1 MTVYEFGDETKPAI
15 MLLPGA
21 CCYWK
26 TNFGEVIPLL
36 QEMFLFIRDYE
47 GEVPGAAARDCGNY
61 LDMNLPMAK
70 YLAGKFYDEV
80 LEDIREEQLVYP
92 E

>member
-36 QEMFLFIRDYE
+36 QETFRVCVVSYDGFDETETL
-47 GEVPGAAARDCGNY
+47 CG
-61 LDMNLPMAK
+61 LT
-70 YLAGKFYDEV
+70 
-80 LEDIREEQLVYP
+80 
-92 E
+92 

>member
-36 QEMFLFIRDYE
+36 QEKFRVCVVSYDGFDDTETSAGLPD
-47 GEVPGAAARDCGNY
+47 PGAARFPPIQEK
-61 LDMNLPMAK
+61 LTVLMPVNL
-70 YLAGKFYDEV
+70 
-80 LEDIREEQLVYP
+80 
-92 E
+92 

>member
-36 QEMFLFIRDYE
+36 QEKFRVYVASYDGFDDTETL
-47 GEVPGAAARDCGNY
+47 CG
-61 LDMNLPMAK
+61 LT
-70 YLAGKFYDEV
+70 
-80 LEDIREEQLVYP
+80 
-92 E
+92 

>member
-15 MLLPGA
+15 MLLPGT

-36 QEMFLFIRDYE
+36 QKKFRVCVASYAGFDETETL
-47 GEVPGAAARDCGNY
+47 CG
-61 LDMNLPMAK
+61 LT
-70 YLAGKFYDEV
+70 
-80 LEDIREEQLVYP
+80 
-92 E
+92 

>member
-15 MLLPGA
+15 MLLPGT

-36 QEMFLFIRDYE
+36 QE
-47 GEVPGAAARDCGNY
+47 
-61 LDMNLPMAK
+61 
-70 YLAGKFYDEV
+70 KFRVCVVSYDGFDDTET
-80 LEDIREEQLVYP
+80 L
-92 E
+92 

>member
-1 MTVYEFGDETKPAI
+1 MNDYKAWLVTSNIRLKGDPEMTVHEFGDETKPAI

-36 QEMFLFIRDYE
+36 
-47 GEVPGAAARDCGNY
+47 
-61 LDMNLPMAK
+61 
-70 YLAGKFYDEV
+70 
-80 LEDIREEQLVYP
+80 
-92 E
+92 